1 MCHPL
6 GTNKVYEFPIRSF
19 SYWKG
24 PSKEVLL
31 EQGEI
36 PLLFLL
42 PAGIVYFIFPH
53 ISLRLRQ
60 SSRAARARP

>member
-1 MCHPL
+1 M
-6 GTNKVYEFPIRSF
+6 FPIRSF

-31 EQGEI
+31 EQGEIPLLFQGEI

-60 SSRAARARP
+60 SSRAARSRP